1 MRVPIPPKDEAS
13 PEALATVRYKFVLD
27 TDRVILA
34 RGRLDRDSGFLTL
47 VQAMPRI
54 LERFPDAQLV
64 VVGCGP
70 SLPDILS
77 ETHKLGV
84 REQTVFPG
92 EVSDD
97 DLAGLYNCCAVVVA
111 PATHNDHD
119 SAMAQTY
126 GKPTVTIEPDH
137 SGGGRNPAGQPAPL
151 ADALIAIL
159 ADPVLA

>member
-1 MRVPIPPKDEAS
+1 MKAPLPTKEQAS
-13 PEALATVRYKFVLD
+13 PEALAAVRYKYVLD

-34 RGRLDRDSGFLTL
+34 RGHLDGDGGFLTL
-47 VQAMPRI
+47 IRAMPRI

-92 EVSDD
+92 VVSDE

-111 PATHNDHD
+111 PATHNNHD
-119 SAMAQTY
+119 SAMAQAY
-126 GKPTVTIEPDH
+126 GKPTVIVEPD
-137 SGGGRNPAGQPAPL
+137 QPAPL